1 MKIGYLL
8 FALVIGGVATPAVAQ
23 TTAAT
28 ATTTSA
34 RPTAGQRQAAEAL
47 LNTIYTEAT
56 FNQLI
61 DNALQAQIKQ
71 HPELQRFEGDM
82 RDFMRKY
89 LSFSSLKPDMIAAY
103 AREFSEAELVEITRF
118 YQSPAG
124 QKMATK
130 LPTMMAMGM
139 ELGQRRMQEH
149 LPELQKIFADKVSS
163 HEDHLTK

>member
-1 MKIGYLL
+1 MAGSL
-8 FALVIGGVATPAVAQ
+8 ATPAMAQ

-28 ATTTSA
+28 TTSTPA

-47 LNTIYTEAT
+47 LNTIYTEAS

-61 DNALQAQIKQ
+61 DSGLQVQLKQ

-89 LSFSSLKPDMIAAY
+89 LSFNSLKPDLVAAY

-149 LPELQKIFADKVSS
+149 LPELQKIFSDKVSS
-163 HEDHLTK
+163 HEDHLNK